1 MGYVYICKDIQRMID
16 VTGCGGIGVSVG
28 GIPEFIQGMQCP
40 RFELAAAPFDS
51 RSTLVLVS
59 SY

>member
-1 MGYVYICKDIQRMID
+1 MGHIYVKIYRMID
-16 VTGCGGIGVSVG
+16 VSSCGSIGVSIG

-51 RSTLVLVS
+51 RSTLVLVL